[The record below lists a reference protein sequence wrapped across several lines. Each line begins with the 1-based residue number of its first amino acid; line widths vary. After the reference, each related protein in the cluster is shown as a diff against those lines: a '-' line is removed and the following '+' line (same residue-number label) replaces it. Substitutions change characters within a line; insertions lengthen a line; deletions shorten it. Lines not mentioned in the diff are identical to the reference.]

1 MAVQLPGLPSV
12 DLRDQAAAPGRRREL
27 LTAAGAASGSATV
40 TALTTLVDRVSAA
53 NNIDTAS
60 ATAKVA
66 AAFGLGS
73 IDLTQVDPVA
83 AARAGQGD
91 AASLVL
97 ASTAAL
103 NTLVLLDA
111 AGAGDAT
118 GALADRIANAAVG
131 TRIDLTNAA
140 TIADLASASGVSASA
155 GAAVAEI
162 ASASNTLLTNLI
174 NSAPDARSLLD
185 RATAVTI
192 VAQGETATNLQA
204 AGNDPTLLNNVVNQY
219 TGANLV
225 ANVQD
230 TLGQVISQPAA
241 APYYGPPRWYLD
253 PMVTGVV
260 STGSAS
266 GNSLSGSPSNQQ
278 TQIAFHD
285 AASSLASSALSQT
298 PDALAAATIGLVP
311 SLETKWG

>member
-1 MAVQLPGLPSV
+1 MATIGADTADV
-12 DLRDQAAAPGRRREL
+12 AENAAPCP
-27 LTAAGAASGSATV
+27 AACKTGTFSTEA
-40 TALTTLVDRVSAA
+40 
-53 NNIDTAS
+53 
-60 ATAKVA
+60 ATAEKC
-66 AAFGLGS
+66 GINHGE
-73 IDLTQVDPVA
+73 
-83 AARAGQGD
+83 
-91 AASLVL
+91 
-97 ASTAAL
+97 
-103 NTLVLLDA
+103 
-111 AGAGDAT
+111 AT
-118 GALADRIANAAVG
+118 PKTTHN
-131 TRIDLTNAA
+131 
-140 TIADLASASGVSASA
+140 
-155 GAAVAEI
+155 
-162 ASASNTLLTNLI
+162 SASNTLLTNLI

-219 TGANLV
+219 TGTNLV

-230 TLGQVISQPAA
+230 TLGQVISQPAS

-278 TQIAFHD
+278 MQTAFHD
-285 AASSLASSALSQT
+285 AASSLASNALSQT

-311 SLETKWG
+311 SLENRWG